1 MSGDL
6 QRHVR
11 VLEGDV
17 DPFRA
22 SVNDPPVW
30 AMMNQMFGEPRRE
43 VVHSRTTSSEGWIR
57 QYACIR
63 FPYSYQ
69 GNQTGSLYGMK
80 VLG

>member
-1 MSGDL
+1 MRVISSDTFGFLRAMSI
-6 QRHVR
+6 
-11 VLEGDV
+11 
-17 DPFRA
+17 PFRA

-30 AMMNQMFGEPRRE
+30 AMMNQMLGNLGARSFI
-43 VVHSRTTSSEGWIR
+43 SRTTSSEGWIR